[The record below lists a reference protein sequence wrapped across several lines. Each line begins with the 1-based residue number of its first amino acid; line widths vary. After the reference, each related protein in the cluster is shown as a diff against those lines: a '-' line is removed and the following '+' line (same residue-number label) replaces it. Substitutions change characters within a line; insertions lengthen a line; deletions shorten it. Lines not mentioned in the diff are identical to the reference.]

1 MDFKDLIKQLS
12 DRIEKLKGN
21 IETEEATKNAFVM
34 PFLQSLG
41 YDVFNPTEIM
51 PEYTCDIGIKKG
63 EKIDYAIFR
72 DGSPIILIEC
82 KHCTQNLDLHDGQ
95 LLRYFHVSKAKFSIL
110 TNGIVYRFY
119 TDLDNKNVMD
129 SKPFLEID
137 LSNITDIEIE
147 QIKQFHKSYFNES
160 SILSIASELRL
171 ATDLKSILKRE
182 FSTPTTEFVKF
193 FIKETNEGKYTS
205 KQIEQYT
212 PILKKSIQSHI
223 NEIIADRLNVAIE
236 TENNK
241 TIPVK
246 TELPL
251 GVVSISEDG
260 KIITTQEEIDSYI
273 IIKNILRKEFD
284 VSRISYTD
292 YQSYFVISLDSPYKW
307 ICRLYF
313 KTSKFISFPAEN
325 KTDEKI
331 QLQTIE
337 DIYSLS
343 DKIIE
348 VAKKIK

>member
-12 DRIEKLKGN
+12 ERIEKLKGN

-34 PFLQSLG
+34 PFLQALG
-41 YDVFNPTEIM
+41 YDVFNPLEIM

-63 EKIDYAIFR
+63 EKIDYAIFK

-110 TNGIVYRFY
+110 TNGIIYRFY

-129 SKPFLEID
+129 SKPFLEIN
-137 LSNITDIEIE
+137 LSNISDTEIE

-171 ATDLKSILKRE
+171 ATDIKSILKRE
-182 FSTPTTEFVKF
+182 FSTPTPEFVKF
-193 FIKETNEGKYTS
+193 FIRETNDGKFAS

-223 NEIIADRLNVAIE
+223 NEIISDRLNVAIE
-236 TENNK
+236 TQNIKPNP
-241 TIPVK
+241 IK

-251 GVVSISEDG
+251 GVVAISEDG

-273 IIKNILRKEFD
+273 IIKNILRKEID
-284 VSRISYTD
+284 ISRISYMD
-292 YQSYFVISLDSPYKW
+292 YQSYFVILLDNSSKW

-313 KTSKFISFPAEN
+313 KTSKSISFPAEN
-325 KTDEKI
+325 KTEEKI
-331 QLQTIE
+331 QLQSIE
-337 DIYSLS
+337 DIYSIS

-348 VAKKIK
+348 VAKKLK